1 MGSSRFNVN
10 QLINAPPTGMTGN
23 ETSPPVNGSVA
34 PAWIWIWIWKVVA
47 SLHNITATIYCR
59 RHAQSVQHTKTQ
71 PEI

>member
-34 PAWIWIWIWKVVA
+34 PAWIWIWI
-47 SLHNITATIYCR
+47 
-59 RHAQSVQHTKTQ
+59 
-71 PEI
+71 